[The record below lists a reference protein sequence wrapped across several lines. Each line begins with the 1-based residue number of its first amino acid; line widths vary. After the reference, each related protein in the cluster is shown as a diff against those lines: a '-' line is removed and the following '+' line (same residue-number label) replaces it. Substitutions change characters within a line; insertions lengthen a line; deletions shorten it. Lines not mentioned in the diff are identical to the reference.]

1 MNQPVHKSIAQR
13 IKGTEHRA
21 QETDGWDGCYG
32 MVSDIH
38 STMNLPN
45 TTQTHKHGL
54 KVCDYS
60 VWLLALETGGW

>member
-1 MNQPVHKSIAQR
+1 MV
-13 IKGTEHRA
+13 GMVV
-21 QETDGWDGCYG
+21 G

-54 KVCDYS
+54 KVFDYS
-60 VWLLALETGGW
+60 VWLLSLGKRVVKTSAQY